1 MGLYSV
7 VFTGAA
13 FCVTAAVLFS
23 MLRRPALRRL
33 GLRNL
38 TRRKWN
44 TVLVVVGS
52 MVGTA
57 LISGSLV
64 LNDST
69 GRFQENEAR
78 GTLGEIDEVVQ
89 QTGQRV
95 PSDRRPVPLFDASVA
110 EEITPEAVRELTEPE
125 GEQAAPDGVLG
136 PISRALGMQ
145 EEPVGVDGVL
155 GVLAGEVPAEALDN
169 EGETLAATPAVTVVS
184 PTFWEGLQSFGEEPS
199 DVAERSEPGSGDLY
213 ASEGMAEGLEL
224 REGSR
229 VRLVGR
235 GGPEEFGV
243 AAVVPEEGI
252 SGYEGRFSGA
262 VGTALVGEEDARGLF
277 GADAGQANAVFVSN
291 EGGVTAGAEGSERVT
306 EAVREILAGT
316 EGSSEGSGGEEYGV
330 SQVKRDALEGSGFR
344 IGDIFLM
351 ISSFAILAGILLIVN
366 IYTMLA
372 EERKG
377 ELGIL
382 RAVALKRGGLV
393 RLFVYEGYAYSLLAS
408 LLGTFVGLG
417 VAAALVWGLNRAASS
432 FADLFND
439 DLTIPFHVEPSSLLV
454 AASSGLLVTF
464 LAVLLVSIR
473 IGSLG
478 VVAAIRDLPEE
489 RETRRYRLLRLSLQ
503 GALLV
508 LGLGLAGAGFA
519 NDNGYLMLLGPI
531 FAAFGIG
538 LLCGGLLPAR
548 AVWSVVGA
556 GTLAYAYFANR
567 FEAVARANEES
578 PAMFF
583 VEGVLM
589 VLGAVLLAAF
599 NLGLVYGVMRLFMR
613 LFPATA
619 PVLTMAIAHPAS
631 RPARTGFTLAMFALI
646 LYMVTISSVFSS
658 TQSAATEQTRDEQL
672 SGYDGAV
679 QSGPV
684 APLDDFE
691 ETVEG
696 NEVLREGIQDYD
708 GLVAGGIELPEYDAA
723 DYDVTPFGPNLGEA
737 APGTGLSEYV
747 TYAPEGFLGYTTD
760 VLEERSP
767 EYATDMEAWEAL
779 GEDPDLAILTFP
791 YNGEGNFL
799 SRPELGVGDTML
811 LRDPVSG
818 EEVEKEVIG
827 RVRDPGGF
835 PLGVINGII
844 VGEGARG
851 ELPGLRIQ
859 ETFLLRVEEGA
870 DEAAVGRELK
880 KEFAVTG
887 AQSFLLD
894 DLLGRGQQFTDTF
907 VKIVQAFLA
916 FGLVVG
922 VAGLAVISARAVH
935 ERRREIGALR
945 ALGFRKGMV
954 AWQFVVESSSIALLG
969 ILLGVAVGTLGGY
982 NLFSITVDDPDAQFV
997 FPWSQMLAIC
1007 LSVWVASLL
1016 FTIVPAVRAS
1026 RIPAVEALRYEG

>member
-1 MGLYSV
+1 MGLYSG
-7 VFTGAA
+7 VFAVAA
-13 FCVTAAVLFS
+13 LLATAAVLFS

-110 EEITPEAVRELTEPE
+110 EEITPEAVRDLAGPE
-125 GEQAAPDGVLG
+125 EETPTDDIPGF
-136 PISRALGMQ
+136 IFRALGLQ
-145 EEPVGVDGVL
+145 EEPAGVDGVL
-155 GVLAGEVPAEALDN
+155 GVLAGEVPAESLD
-169 EGETLAATPAVTVVS
+169 EAGDTLTATPAVTVVS
-184 PTFWEGLQSFGEEPS
+184 PACWEGLQSFGEEPPG
-199 DVAERSEPGSGDLY
+199 VAERPEPGSGELY
-213 ASEGMAEGLEL
+213 VSEGMAEGLEL
-224 REGSR
+224 REGAR

-235 GGPEEFGV
+235 GGPEEFSV

-277 GADAGQANAVFVSN
+277 GADAGQANAIFVSN
-291 EGGVTAGAEGSERVT
+291 EGGVTSGVEDSGKVT
-306 EAVREILAGT
+306 EAVREILAGA
-316 EGSSEGSGGEEYGV
+316 EDSLEGSGGEEYGV
-330 SQVKRDALEGSGFR
+330 SQVKRDALEGSGFQ

-382 RAVALKRGGLV
+382 RAVALKRSGLV

-417 VAAALVWGLNRAASS
+417 VAAVLVWGLNRAVSS

-478 VVAAIRDLPEE
+478 VVAAIRDLPES
-489 RETRRYRLLRLSLQ
+489 REARRPRLRLFLQ
-503 GALLV
+503 GALLA
-508 LGLGLAGAGFA
+508 LGLGLTVVGFA
-519 NDNGYLMLLGPI
+519 NENGYLMLLGPI
-531 FAAFGIG
+531 FVAFGIG
-538 LLCGGLLPAR
+538 ILLSKLLPAR
-548 AVWSVVGA
+548 AVWSAVGA

-613 LFPATA
+613 FVPATA
-619 PVLTMAIAHPAS
+619 PVLRMAIAHPAS

-684 APLDDFE
+684 APLEDFE
-691 ETVEG
+691 ERVEG
-696 NEVLREGIQDYD
+696 NEVLREGLSGYD
-708 GLVAGGIELPEYDAA
+708 GLVAGGVELPEYDAA
-723 DYDVTPFGPNLGEA
+723 DYDVTPFGPNLGEVA
-737 APGTGLSEYV
+737 SGTSLSEYV
-747 TYAPEGFLGYTTD
+747 TYVPDGFLGSTTD
-760 VLEERSP
+760 MLEERSP
-767 EYATDMEAWEAL
+767 EYATDREAWEAL
-779 GEDPDLAILTFP
+779 GEDPELAILTFP
-791 YNGEGNFL
+791 YNGEGSFL
-799 SRPELGVGDTML
+799 SRPELGAGDTIM

-818 EEVEKEVIG
+818 EEIAKEVIG

-835 PLGVINGII
+835 PLGVINGVI

-851 ELPGLRIQ
+851 ELPGLRTQ
-859 ETFLLRVEEGA
+859 ETFLLRVEEGVV

-894 DLLGRGQQFTDTF
+894 DILGRGQQFTDTF

-945 ALGFRKGMV
+945 ALGFKRGMIG
-954 AWQFVVESSSIALLG
+954 WQFIVESSSIALLG
-969 ILLGVAVGTLGGY
+969 IVLGIAVGTLGGY
-982 NLFSITVDDPDAQFV
+982 NLFNVTIEDPDARFV
-997 FPWSQMLAIC
+997 FPWLQMLALG
-1007 LSVWVASLL
+1007 LSVWAASLL

-1026 RIPAVEALRYEG
+1026 RILAVEALRYEG

>member
-1 MGLYSV
+1 MSLILA
-7 VFTGAA
+7 GAA
-13 FCVTAAVLFS
+13 FLVTLVVLFS

-69 GRFQENEAR
+69 GRFQENEALE
-78 GTLGEIDEVVQ
+78 TLGEIDEVVQ

-95 PSDRRPVPLFDASVA
+95 PSDRRPVPLFDASVT
-110 EEITPEAVRELTEPE
+110 ELITPEAVRDLT
-125 GEQAAPDGVLG
+125 GTA
-136 PISRALGMQ
+136 
-145 EEPVGVDGVL
+145 EEPSAGGPVELILGAVGLREEPAGVDGVL
-155 GVLAGEVPAEALDN
+155 AVLAGEVPAEVV
-169 EGETLAATPAVTVVS
+169 EGGETVTAAPAVTVVGPAS
-184 PTFWEGLQSFGEEPS
+184 WGDLALFGEEPPE
-199 DVAERSEPGSGDLY
+199 VAERPEPGPGELY
-213 ASEGMAEGLEL
+213 ASEGIAEGLEL
-224 REGSR
+224 GEDSD
-229 VRLVGR
+229 VRLVGPE
-235 GGPEEFGV
+235 GPEDYTV

-252 SGYEGRFSGA
+252 SGYEGRFSSA
-262 VGTALVGEEDARGLF
+262 AGTALLNEEDARGLF
-277 GADAGQANAVFVSN
+277 GAGFGQVNTVFVSN
-291 EGGVTAGAEGSERVT
+291 EGGATSGVEGSERVT
-306 EAVREILAGT
+306 EAVREILDGT
-316 EGSSEGSGGEEYGV
+316 EGEEYGV
-330 SQVKRDALEGSGFR
+330 SQVKKDVLEGSGFR
-344 IGDIFLM
+344 IGDVFLM
-351 ISSFAILAGILLIVN
+351 ISSFAILAGVLLIVN

-417 VAAALVWGLNRAASS
+417 VAAVLVWGLNRAAGS

-439 DLTIPFHVEPSSLLV
+439 DLTIPFYVQPSSLLV
-454 AASSGLLVTF
+454 AAASGLLVTF
-464 LAVLLVSIR
+464 LAVLIASLR

-489 RETRRYRLLRLSLQ
+489 REARRSWPRVALQ
-503 GALLV
+503 AALLA
-508 LGLGLAGAGFA
+508 LGLGLAVAGFGA
-519 NDNGYLMLLGPI
+519 EDGYLMLLGPVC
-531 FAAFGIG
+531 AAFGLG
-538 LLCGGLLPAR
+538 LLMGRLLPGR
-548 AVWSVVGA
+548 VVWSVVGA
-556 GTLAYAYFANR
+556 GVLAYAYFANR

-599 NLGLVYGVMRLFMR
+599 NLDFVYGVMRLVMR
-613 LFPATA
+613 LAPATA
-619 PVLTMAIAHPAS
+619 PVLRMATAHPAS

-679 QSGPV
+679 QPGPV
-684 APLDDFE
+684 AGLNDFE
-691 ETVEG
+691 ERVEG
-696 NEVLREGIQDYD
+696 NEVLSGAIAGSESV
-708 GLVAGGIELPEYDAA
+708 VAGGIELPEYDGA

-737 APGTGLSEYV
+737 AVGTSLSEYV
-747 TYAPEGFLGYTTD
+747 TYAPEGFLLSTTD

-767 EYATDMEAWEAL
+767 EYATDREAWEAL

-791 YNGEGNFL
+791 YNGEGTYL
-799 SRPELGVGDTML
+799 ARPELGAGDALL

-827 RVRDPGGF
+827 RVRDSGGF
-835 PLGVINGII
+835 PLGVINGVI

-851 ELPGLRIQ
+851 ELPGLRTQ
-859 ETFLLRVEEGA
+859 ETFLLRTDGGVDEE
-870 DEAAVGRELK
+870 AVGRELK
-880 KEFAVTG
+880 KEFAATG

-894 DLLGRGQQFTDTF
+894 DILGRGQQFTDTF

-945 ALGFRKGMV
+945 ALGFKRGMV
-954 AWQFVVESSSIALLG
+954 GWQFIVESSLISLLG
-969 ILLGVAVGTLGGY
+969 IVLGVAVGTLGGY
-982 NLFSITVDDPDAQFV
+982 NLFNVTVEDPDVRFV
-997 FPWSQMLAIC
+997 FPWTQMLALG
-1007 LSVWVASLL
+1007 LSVWAASLL

>member
-1 MGLYSV
+1 MYSA
-7 VFTGAA
+7 VFSGAA
-13 FCVTAAVLFS
+13 LFVTAVVLVS
-23 MLRRPALRRL
+23 MLRQPALRRL

-69 GRFQENEAR
+69 GRFQENDAR
-78 GTLGEIDEVVQ
+78 ETLGEIDEVVQ

-95 PSDRRPVPLFDASVA
+95 PSDRRPVPLFDASLA
-110 EEITPEAVRELTEPE
+110 QGITPETIRGLTGPEEEP
-125 GEQAAPDGVLG
+125 AAGGGLPDSV
-136 PISRALGMQ
+136 SVALGLK
-145 EEPVGVDGVL
+145 EEPADVDGVL
-155 GVLAGEVPAEALDN
+155 AVLAGEVPAEVLDDA
-169 EGETLAATPAVTVVS
+169 GETLNATPAVTLVGPAS
-184 PTFWEGLQSFGEEPS
+184 WEGLEAFGEEPP
-199 DVAERSEPGSGDLY
+199 DVAERPEPRSGEIY
-213 ASEGMAEGLEL
+213 ASEGLAEGLEL

-235 GGPEEFGV
+235 GGPEEFTV

-252 SGYEGRFSGA
+252 SGYEGRFSSA
-262 VGTALVGEEDARGLF
+262 VGTALMGEEDARGLF
-277 GADAGQANAVFVSN
+277 EADAGQVNGVFVSN
-291 EGGVTAGAEGSERVT
+291 EGGVTSGVEDSERVT
-306 EAVREILAGT
+306 EAVREVLADA
-316 EGSSEGSGGEEYGV
+316 EGSSGGEEFQV
-330 SQVKRDALEGSGFR
+330 SQVKRDSIEGSGFR

-382 RAVALKRGGLV
+382 RAIVLKRGGLV
-393 RLFVYEGYAYSLLAS
+393 RLFIYEGYAYSLLAS

-417 VAAALVWGLNRAASS
+417 VAAVLVWGINRAAGS

-439 DLTIPFHVEPSSLLV
+439 DLTIPFYVEPSSLLV

-464 LAVLLVSIR
+464 LAVLVASLR

-478 VVAAIRDLPEE
+478 VVAAIRDLPEQ
-489 RETRRYRLLRLSLQ
+489 REARHPRLRLVPQ
-503 GALLV
+503 GALFV
-508 LGLGLAGAGFA
+508 LGLGLAAAGFA
-519 NDNGYLMLLGPI
+519 NEDGYLMLLGPI
-531 FAAFGIG
+531 FAAFGLG
-538 LLCGGLLPAR
+538 FLLRGLLPAR

-556 GTLAYAYFANR
+556 GVLAYAYFANR

-589 VLGAVLLAAF
+589 VLGAVLVASF
-599 NLGLVYGVMRLFMR
+599 NLGLVYGVMRFLMR
-613 LFPATA
+613 LAPATA
-619 PVLTMAIAHPAS
+619 PVLRMAIAHPAS
-631 RPARTGFTLAMFALI
+631 RPGRTGFTLAMFALI

-684 APLDDFE
+684 ASLDGFE
-691 ETVEG
+691 ERVEE
-696 NEVLREGIQDYD
+696 NEVLRAEVLGFDS
-708 GLVAGGIELPEYDAA
+708 LVAGGIELPEYDAV
-723 DYDVTPFGPNLGEA
+723 DYDTTPFGPNLGEA
-737 APGTGLSEYV
+737 APGTSLSEYV
-747 TYAPEGFLGYTTD
+747 TYAPGGFLRSTTD

-767 EYATDMEAWEAL
+767 EYATDREAWEAL

-791 YNGEGNFL
+791 YNGEGSFL
-799 SRPELGVGDTML
+799 SRPELGAGDTIL
-811 LRDPVSG
+811 LRELVSG
-818 EEVEKEVIG
+818 EEVEKEVVG

-835 PLGVINGII
+835 PLGVVNGVI

-851 ELPGLRIQ
+851 ELPGLRTQ
-859 ETFLLRVEEGA
+859 ETLLLRVDEGA
-870 DEAAVGRELK
+870 DEVVVGRELK
-880 KEFAVTG
+880 KEFAATG

-894 DLLGRGQQFTDTF
+894 DILGRGQEFTDTF

-945 ALGFRKGMV
+945 ALGFKKGMV
-954 AWQFVVESSSIALLG
+954 GWQFVIETSFIALIGIVLG
-969 ILLGVAVGTLGGY
+969 IAVGTLGGY
-982 NLFSITVDDPDAQFV
+982 NLFSVTIEDPDARFV
-997 FPWSQMLAIC
+997 FPWTQMLLLG
-1007 LSVWVASLL
+1007 LSVWAASLL